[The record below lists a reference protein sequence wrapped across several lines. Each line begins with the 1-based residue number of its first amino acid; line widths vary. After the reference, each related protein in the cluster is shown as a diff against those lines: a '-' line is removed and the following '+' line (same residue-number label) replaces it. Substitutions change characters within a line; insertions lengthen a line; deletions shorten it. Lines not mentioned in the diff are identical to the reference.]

1 MRDLTRLPHRGA
13 ATIYEKEAID
23 LLTSVLRRQKADVA
37 VEPFRTPH
45 TYINI
50 VYWLTASQVFGL
62 LTLPYLG
69 PVSVMVTWLSVVGAW
84 LYFNWRYSPVTQLP
98 PTTTSH
104 NIIGRWKADETRPE
118 PSLKLILMAHYDTAP
133 ISLLYQPGQVG
144 SFRLSLIGSLVM
156 MLLSGIW
163 VTVNLFDLSSQVL
176 TYARWAFAAYFVL
189 LAILTTLGYW
199 LYGYTN
205 GASDNATGVAAA
217 LATAERMRQHSLPG
231 LDLEV
236 VLTGA
241 EEVGMIG
248 ARHYLEKH
256 IQEWPLHRT
265 AVINFDTL
273 GNGKLHLI
281 RETGTVEAIRYTNEL
296 FLEAEKLMALRDFR
310 ENVAIG
316 DWHTADFDSVWFV
329 REGIPVITLTAL
341 DRNGQMP
348 NIHRKEDQLMRT
360 NLSAIGV
367 AVDLAEQ
374 TLVRYYQSLA
384 TATKQL

>member
-1 MRDLTRLPHRGA
+1 MRDLTRIPHRGA
-13 ATIYEKEAID
+13 ATICEKEAID
-23 LLTSVLRRQKADVA
+23 LLTSVLRGQKANVTI
-37 VEPFRTPH
+37 EPFRTPH
-45 TYINI
+45 TYINV
-50 VYWLTASQVFGL
+50 VYWLTAGQVFGL

-69 PVSVMVTWLSVVGAW
+69 PVSVMVTWLSVVAAW

-104 NIIGRWKADETRPE
+104 NIIGRWKSDETPQE
-118 PSLKLILMAHYDTAP
+118 PSMKFILMAHYDTAP

-144 SFRLSLIGSLVM
+144 SFRLSLIGALVM
-156 MLLSGIW
+156 MFLSGIW

-176 TYARWAFAAYFVL
+176 AYARWAFAAYFVL
-189 LAILTTLGYW
+189 TAILTTLGYW

-248 ARHYLEKH
+248 ARQYLEKH
-256 IQEWPLHRT
+256 IQEWPLNRT

-281 RETGTVEAIRYTNEL
+281 RQTGTIEPIHYANEL
-296 FLEAEKLMALRDFR
+296 FDQAEQLMTLRNFR
-310 ENVAIG
+310 EQVAIG
-316 DWHTADFDSVWFV
+316 NWHTADFDSVWFV
-329 REGIPVITLTAL
+329 REKIPVITLTAL
-341 DRNGQMP
+341 DSNGQMP
-348 NIHRKEDQLMRT
+348 NIHRREDQLMRT
-360 NLSAIGV
+360 NFAAISV
-367 AVDLAEQ
+367 AVNLAEQ

-384 TATKQL
+384 TAAPQH